1 MIPIITTYIYCNDN
15 NFQIMS
21 KSRHAD
27 KPTAEDLWTKLQQHQ
42 SNTGSSQNNSNAPTS
57 SNDVLEVT
65 TSSLVFIGDYQ
76 SGKSTLISIFQKPT
90 ASSYKDIKPTIAL
103 DYSFARRTANNVKSV
118 ANFWEIGEITKLA
131 GLLSLTTIMLAK
143 QFYNRASTRIVFY
156 RELSG
161 HC

>member
-1 MIPIITTYIYCNDN
+1 
-15 NFQIMS
+15 MS

-27 KPTAEDLWTKLQQHQ
+27 KPSAEDLWTKLQQQQ
-42 SNTGSSQNNSNAPTS
+42 SNTNSSQSNSNASTS

-103 DYSFARRTANNVKSV
+103 DYSFARRTANNIKSV
-118 ANFWEIGEITKLA
+118 ANFWEIGELVKLN
-131 GLLSLTTIMLAK
+131 GLLPLTTIILVK
-143 QFYNRASTRIVFY
+143 QFCNRVSTRIVF
-156 RELSG
+156 LSG
-161 HC
+161 YC